1 MRQKERKTRRRK
13 EERRC
18 EEGGKEKEP
27 KCRYRL
33 RTVGKIHYKSG
44 FNIKKRYRRED
55 QKSLGGEK
63 ERKKRGRKEIVY
75 GRGEMKM
82 PQGNRE
88 R

>member
-18 EEGGKEKEP
+18 EKRGKEKEP
-27 KCRYRL
+27 KCRHRF
-33 RTVGKIHYKSG
+33 RTVAKIISQDL
-44 FNIKKRYRRED
+44 IKKRYRRED
-55 QKSLGGEK
+55 QKRLGGEK

-82 PQGNRE
+82 LKGNRE